1 MLGTGLYRSMSIKR
15 LSPFLALLATAG
27 AAHATP
33 VDDFKT
39 GTAVLVES
47 ATVDVGNGPR
57 TTSGSGL
64 ITKQGGTFMFALR
77 AADLGVELPIT
88 IHLRGSVTTGGW
100 IQLDVDNAYSPPIDL
115 GGGHR
120 LSRVTG
126 RLTMRALP
134 RDGSERHEVGN
145 VRLQLAAASSLV
157 AHGDWGSVTIAI
169 NKLQLLGGV
178 PQPPLTSF
186 ANPSTALI
194 CSSGVPTYHTLAVG
208 LIDVATASGAS
219 VELDSPQG
227 AGVRV
232 PNAIVVRPGYRT
244 ASVRARIEPNFVGT
258 VRLTASAGGIAR
270 SLDVTVHPSGD
281 CARR

>member
-1 MLGTGLYRSMSIKR
+1 MSIKR
-15 LSPFLALLATAG
+15 LIPFLALLATAG

-33 VDDFKT
+33 VDDFKS

-64 ITKQGGTFMFALR
+64 ISKQGGTFVFALR
-77 AADLGVELPIT
+77 AADLGIELPIT
-88 IHLRGSVTTGGW
+88 INLRGSVTAGGW
-100 IQLDVDNAYSPPIDL
+100 IQLDVDNAYAPPIDV

-134 RDGSERHEVGN
+134 RAGSERHDVGN
-145 VRLQLAAASSLV
+145 VRLQLAAASSFV
-157 AHGDWGSVTIAI
+157 AHGDWGSVTIAV

-186 ANPSTALI
+186 VNPSTALI
-194 CSSGVPTYHTLAVG
+194 CSSRAPTYHTLAVW
-208 LIDVATASGAS
+208 LTDQATASGTS
-219 VELDSPQG
+219 VGLDSPQG

-232 PNAIVVRPGYRT
+232 PTAIVVRPGNRT
-244 ASVRARIEPNFVGT
+244 ANVRARIEPNFVGR
-258 VRLTASAGGIAR
+258 VRLTASAGGIERA
-270 SLDVTVHPSGD
+270 LDITVNPSGD
-281 CARR
+281 CERR

>member
-1 MLGTGLYRSMSIKR
+1 MAGLYRAMSIKR
-15 LSPFLALLATAG
+15 LIPFLALLATAG

-33 VDDFKT
+33 VDDFRT

-57 TTSGSGL
+57 TTTGSGL
-64 ITKQGGTFMFALR
+64 ITKQGGTFAFALR

-88 IHLRGSVTTGGW
+88 INLRGSVTAGGW
-100 IQLDVDNAYSPPIDL
+100 ILLDVDNAYSPPIDL
-115 GGGHR
+115 GGGHL

-134 RDGSERHEVGN
+134 RDGSERHDVGN
-145 VRLQLAAASSLV
+145 VRLRLAAASSLV
-157 AHGDWGSVTIAI
+157 AYGDWGSVTIAI

-178 PQPPLTSF
+178 PQPPLASF
-186 ANPSTALI
+186 VNPSTTLI
-194 CSSGVPTYHTLAVG
+194 CSSREPTYHTLAVS
-208 LIDVATASGAS
+208 LADLATASGAS

-232 PNAIVVRPGYRT
+232 PNAIVVRPGTRT
-244 ASVRARIEPNFVGT
+244 ANVRARIEPGFVGR
-258 VRLTASAGGIAR
+258 VRLTASAGGIER
-270 SLDVTVHPSGD
+270 SLDIAVNPAGD
-281 CARR
+281 CERR